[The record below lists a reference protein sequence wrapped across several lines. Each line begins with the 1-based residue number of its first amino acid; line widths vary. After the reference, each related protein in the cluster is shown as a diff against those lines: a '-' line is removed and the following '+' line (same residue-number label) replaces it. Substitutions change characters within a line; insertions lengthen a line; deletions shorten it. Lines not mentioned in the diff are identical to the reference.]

1 MTQEEDFPGFMPE
14 ARAAR
19 ARRIPI
25 WRWVL
30 WQAALMLGMLVFYV
44 GLTPI
49 WIGMRCVAWVAALR
63 SVRRRARN
71 GRSRPASV
79 GE

>member
-1 MTQEEDFPGFMPE
+1 VSSDEEFPGFVPE

-19 ARRIPI
+19 AKRIPI

-30 WQAALMLGMLVFYV
+30 WQVALVMGMLVFYV

-49 WIGMRCVAWVAALR
+49 WIGMRCVAWVAAFT
-63 SVRRRARN
+63 S
-71 GRSRPASV
+71 GRLHRENDRPHSWSA
-79 GE
+79 GG